1 MNEFLEDAI
10 RRSSI
15 HESEEDVEYEY
26 WSSDHNAL
34 TTLNISNSLH
44 NKCRSLLLLP
54 EKYHISILDGGAD
67 TCVLGQGWEILSIH
81 NSRRANVVGFDHE
94 TAVKRNLPI
103 VSAITTVDLP
113 DGSSIL
119 LVVHEGIYNETAKHS
134 LLSEFQLREFGIV
147 IDSTCHRHGGAQQM
161 VIQDDNNTVVVPLEL
176 AGCMIHF
183 KHRLPTHEEL
193 ASLKQYCLTQG
204 DTPWKPSSFSEQVA
218 DKYYQQI
225 HDNEEKNSLNTTSDV
240 SSNIKIESIRQVI
253 PKLSYFDP
261 YDTHQESGKGKL
273 ANLVLHTDTGNMTEI
288 NDIVH
293 ANRVMLDGTGA
304 PENLWFLSQDY
315 LTHVHSLSSSRQL
328 NWKIPEQVSRGGT
341 PDISHIPMFYWF
353 EPVLYLDPVSKFPE
367 TTERPGCFVGFA
379 DNVGDALT
387 FKTLKKDMITV
398 LHRSVVRS
406 AADAN
411 QRNKQVLLK
420 SDVQDSLNLL
430 DKNSSFAFK
439 TIHPKFKS
447 RKVHDDVSTR
457 TRSKADYTN
466 QNVGSRTRTKMQSM
480 CNSTVQN
487 FLHPLHDA
495 ILFQGHGKFQNNDF
509 QLGVLECKAYNN
521 VLMDSKS
528 QIDFDGLRQIHELD
542 MAENDSDMSWECSK
556 VLEHCEERGADRS
569 TNHKSLVEWND
580 INKSQ
585 SWVNFFTPTISFA
598 RNNNFMYKMPFCHLI
613 EYCKSKSSVDISG
626 TQKVSAK
633 PTSIK
638 YKFGIQ
644 VPKGIKNAIELDK
657 KNGNSLCQD
666 AIKTDLKQLIDY
678 QTSIVLD
685 SGEDILTGYQKIPNH
700 MFLVV
705 KYDLSHK
712 ASVVADDNW
721 TVNKRRN
728 ESFHYLVRKLS
739 NENLGKLGNICYI
752 KKAKKIMIKER
763 EKKEYETLGMCEMKK
778 MHIYIKKKKRLK

>member
-1 MNEFLEDAI
+1 
-10 RRSSI
+10 
-15 HESEEDVEYEY
+15 
-26 WSSDHNAL
+26 
-34 TTLNISNSLH
+34 
-44 NKCRSLLLLP
+44 
-54 EKYHISILDGGAD
+54 
-67 TCVLGQGWEILSIH
+67 
-81 NSRRANVVGFDHE
+81 
-94 TAVKRNLPI
+94 
-103 VSAITTVDLP
+103 
-113 DGSSIL
+113 
-119 LVVHEGIYNETAKHS
+119 
-134 LLSEFQLREFGIV
+134 
-147 IDSTCHRHGGAQQM
+147 M

-176 AGCMIHF
+176 AVCMIHF

-193 ASLKQYCLTQG
+193 ESLKQYGLTQG
-204 DTPWKPSSFSEQVA
+204 DTPWKLSSFSDQVA
-218 DKYYQQI
+218 DKFYQQI
-225 HDNEEKNSLNTTSDV
+225 HDNKEKTSSNTTSDV

-293 ANRVMLDGTGA
+293 ANRVMWDGTGA

-341 PDISHIPMFYWF
+341 PDISHILMFYWF

-439 TIHPKFKS
+439 NSHPKFKS

-457 TRSKADYTN
+457 TRSKADYTD

-542 MAENDSDMSWECSK
+542 MAENDSDMSWKCSK
-556 VLEHCEERGADRS
+556 G
-569 TNHKSLVEWND
+569 
-580 INKSQ
+580 I
-585 SWVNFFTPTISFA
+585 TILCTRCPFA
-598 RNNNFMYKMPFCHLI
+598 
-613 EYCKSKSSVDISG
+613 IS
-626 TQKVSAK
+626 
-633 PTSIK
+633 
-638 YKFGIQ
+638 
-644 VPKGIKNAIELDK
+644 
-657 KNGNSLCQD
+657 
-666 AIKTDLKQLIDY
+666 
-678 QTSIVLD
+678 
-685 SGEDILTGYQKIPNH
+685 
-700 MFLVV
+700 
-705 KYDLSHK
+705 
-712 ASVVADDNW
+712 
-721 TVNKRRN
+721 
-728 ESFHYLVRKLS
+728 
-739 NENLGKLGNICYI
+739 
-752 KKAKKIMIKER
+752 
-763 EKKEYETLGMCEMKK
+763 
-778 MHIYIKKKKRLK
+778 